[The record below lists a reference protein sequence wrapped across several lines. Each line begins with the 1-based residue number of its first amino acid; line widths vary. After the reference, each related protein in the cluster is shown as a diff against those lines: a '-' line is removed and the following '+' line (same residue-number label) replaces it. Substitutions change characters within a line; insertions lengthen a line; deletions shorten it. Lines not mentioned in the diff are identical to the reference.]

1 MCVHTSVQCSFFW
14 YIILFCT
21 SCGIHFARLFHL
33 FLTRADVR
41 HMRVTQ
47 SLPAPLWGISC
58 TLSIWCVRV
67 IFWSPLTSLFLYH
80 GFVGFIPV
88 FCWYVE
94 RHHWSVRWDI
104 SQTVTY
110 MFTTVCIG
118 HRTCAQCVCTVGSCV
133 GAYSSKF
140 RWHAY
145 HTSLLLWWHLF
156 YCHAAYGLF
165 ETRFHFV
172 CCLDNNT
179 SSHRASFRDMYFVTH
194 FL

>member
-14 YIILFCT
+14 YAMLFCT
-21 SCGIHFARLFHL
+21 SCGTHFAAFFIFFWHVLMFK
-33 FLTRADVR
+33 

-80 GFVGFIPV
+80 GFVGFIPIL
-88 FCWYVE
+88 CWYVE
-94 RHHWSVRWDI
+94 RRHWSVRWDI

-110 MFTTVCIG
+110 MFTTMCIG
-118 HRTCAQCVCTVGSCV
+118 QALRVYAQS
-133 GAYSSKF
+133 AYSSKLC
-140 RWHAY
+140 WHMY
-145 HTSLLLWWHLF
+145 PTSLLLWWHLF

-165 ETRFHFV
+165 EARFLFRMLFGQHQ
-172 CCLDNNT
+172 LT
-179 SSHRASFRDMYFVTH
+179 SRLISWH
-194 FL
+194 